1 MVITK
6 RPNGIAFGAC
16 EQVLVNELRQP
27 HVRPVIDIKL
37 IMRLSIDIRNGNH
50 LYILPPQQPMK

>member
-1 MVITK
+1 MITK

-37 IMRLSIDIRNGNH
+37 IMR
-50 LYILPPQQPMK
+50 